1 MKKKCYKPLYKNFI
15 RLRKNI
21 QNRDKLYNFKKK
33 KWQKFLKLVLKL
45 KKQKVRVYDHTIYYK
60 PKFGFNF
67 KNKFRFYL
75 FSKRQ
80 LSLFYGN
87 LSEKYLNQVCMKAY
101 NKFKNQNN
109 KYFVNKNSYFLEFL
123 ESRLDTILYRAQF
136 TQSMRG
142 AKQLIS
148 HGKVFI
154 NGKKIKINS
163 YNIKKGDLIEIHP
176 ASQDYL
182 KKKISLSKMKYI
194 LPKYLE
200 INFKTFQCL
209 VISDISYNKIMYN
222 FPFWL
227 NLNVLVK

>member
-1 MKKKCYKPLYKNFI
+1 
-15 RLRKNI
+15 
-21 QNRDKLYNFKKK
+21 
-33 KWQKFLKLVLKL
+33 
-45 KKQKVRVYDHTIYYK
+45 
-60 PKFGFNF
+60 
-67 KNKFRFYL
+67 
-75 FSKRQ
+75 
-80 LSLFYGN
+80 
-87 LSEKYLNQVCMKAY
+87 MKAY

>member
-1 MKKKCYKPLYKNFI
+1 MKKKSYKPLYKKFI

-21 QNRDKLYNFKKK
+21 QNRDKLYNFKKT
-33 KWQKFLKLVLKL
+33 KWQKFLKQVLKL
-45 KKQKVRVYDHTIYYK
+45 KKQKVRLYDHTRYYK

-75 FSKRQ
+75 FSKQQ
-80 LSLFYGN
+80 LNLFYGK
-87 LSEKYLNQVCMKAY
+87 LSEKYLNQVCVTAY
-101 NKFKNQNN
+101 NRFKNQNN

-136 TQSMRG
+136 VQSMRS

-154 NGKKIKINS
+154 NGTKIKINS
-163 YNIKKGDLIEIHP
+163 YIIKKGDLIEIHP
-176 ASQDYL
+176 ISHYYL
-182 KKKISLSKMKYI
+182 KKNISLSKMKYI
-194 LPKYLE
+194 IPKYLE

-209 VISDISYNKIMYN
+209 IISDISYNKIMSN

-227 NLNVLVK
+227 NLNILVK